1 MKLPQT
7 NYGLGF
13 SPLSM
18 SNKSNG
24 FEEELVANKEVGL
37 MGILAGSAKNII
49 SHERVLRSKLFYQD
63 FFSQSI
69 KNGLTGNV
77 YRINLDNTGFATV
90 IKNANTNLVA
100 GSSLSVSAGTSTT
113 HKIAFCLDLDIFN
126 KSNSKS
132 SNFTDYNVSI
142 TLSLKVGSNT
152 KSVTITEKGA
162 YLNNKIFELAHPE
175 LGSGQCTISITN
187 ITIAPGSTYS
197 YSDYGMAI
205 YDILFTVMGV
215 I

>member
-1 MKLPQT
+1 MKLHQT

-37 MGILAGSAKNII
+37 MGILAGPAKNII

-100 GSSLSVSAGTSTT
+100 GSSLSVS
-113 HKIAFCLDLDIFN
+113 
-126 KSNSKS
+126 
-132 SNFTDYNVSI
+132 
-142 TLSLKVGSNT
+142 
-152 KSVTITEKGA
+152 
-162 YLNNKIFELAHPE
+162 
-175 LGSGQCTISITN
+175 
-187 ITIAPGSTYS
+187 
-197 YSDYGMAI
+197 
-205 YDILFTVMGV
+205 
-215 I
+215 